1 MKQKQLLILLVLV
14 VALGVVGYILRRNQQ
29 DAFVKGGGAAVGKK
43 LFGELPINNVA
54 QISIKHM
61 TNDLTLAK
69 KDDLW
74 RVRERNDYPA
84 NFSSI
89 REFLT
94 KAADVKAVQVETVGA
109 SHLDRFAFAP
119 GEGSNSPVIVDLRD
133 KDGKLVKSFSL
144 GKKHMR
150 KSDRPSPFGDMDNE
164 GFPDGRYIKLNDS
177 DSVALVSEPF
187 ANVEPKPDQWLN
199 KDFFK
204 VEKIRSI
211 SAAFPAQTNSWK
223 VTRETESG
231 EWKLTDAKPGE
242 QLDSG
247 KTSGLNN
254 ALSSPDFSDVVVNP
268 KPEQLGL
275 DKPAV
280 ITIDTFDNFTYT
292 LKVGQKTN
300 EIYPLTVTV
309 SAQLAQA
316 RAPGKDEKPEDKDK
330 LDKEFKEKQ
339 KKIEDKLAEEKRL
352 EKWTYLVSNWPLEPV
367 MKDRSQLLAEKKE
380 EKKEESAAP
389 AATNVPPLA
398 PLVPPTP
405 AATNLTPAASIAPAA
420 TSTNSTPAPK

>member
-14 VALGVVGYILRRNQQ
+14 VALGVVGYVLRRNRDEVFQ
-29 DAFVKGGGAAVGKK
+29 KGSPAVGKK
-43 LFGELPINNVA
+43 LFPDLPVNNVA
-54 QISIKHM
+54 QISIKHT
-61 TNDLTLAK
+61 TNELTLAK
-69 KDDLW
+69 KDETW
-74 RVRERNDYPA
+74 RVRERSDYPA

-94 KAADVKAVQVETVGA
+94 KAQDIKIVQVEVIGP
-109 SHLDRFAFAP
+109 SLLGRFSLAP
-119 GEGSNSPVIVDLRD
+119 GEGSNSPTIVDLRD

-144 GKKHMR
+144 GKKHMQ
-150 KSDRPSPFGDMDNE
+150 KSNRPSPFGGDMDNE
-164 GFPDGRYIKLNDS
+164 GVPDGRYVKLNDS
-177 DSVALVSEPF
+177 DTIALVSEPF
-187 ANVEPKPDQWLN
+187 SNLEPKPDQWLN

-211 SAAFPAQTNSWK
+211 SATFPVQTNSWK
-223 VTRETESG
+223 VSRETESG
-231 EWKLTDAKPGE
+231 EWKLADAKAGE

-254 ALSSPDFSDVVVNP
+254 ALSSPDFSDVVVNA

-300 EIYPLTVTV
+300 EIYPLMLTV
-309 SAQLAQA
+309 SAQLTQA
-316 RAPGKDEKPEDKDK
+316 RPPGKDEKPEDKDK

-339 KKIEDKLAEEKRL
+339 KKLEEKLADEKRY
-352 EKWTYLVSNWPLEPV
+352 EKWIYLVSNWPLEPV
-367 MKDRSQLLAEKKE
+367 MKDRSQLLTEKKE
-380 EKKEESAAP
+380 EPKKEESS
-389 AATNVPPLA
+389 AATNAPPLA
-398 PLVPPTP
+398 PLVPPAPSAETTPP
-405 AATNLTPAASIAPAA
+405 AAA
-420 TSTNSTPAPK
+420 TNSTPAPK